1 MPTKKT
7 TYQKIK
13 EYGGG
18 LPYKVGSGG
27 MTGLTILELGKHLF
41 GLKDGGR
48 VRGVGRAT
56 HGHGKAMK
64 KQGKK

>member
-18 LPYKVGSGG
+18 LPYKLGSGA
-27 MTGLTILELGKHLF
+27 MTGMTILEVGKNLL
-41 GLKDGGR
+41 GLKHGGR
-48 VRGVGRAT
+48 VKGVGKAT